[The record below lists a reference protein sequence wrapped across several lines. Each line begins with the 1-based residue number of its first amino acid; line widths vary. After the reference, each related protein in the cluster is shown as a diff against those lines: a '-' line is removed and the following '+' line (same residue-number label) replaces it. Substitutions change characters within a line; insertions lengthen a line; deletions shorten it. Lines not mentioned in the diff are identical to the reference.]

1 MSMLDVARCLYFS
14 KSIDLSREEER
25 FFNLS
30 MANSGHLF
38 SCLNANRTHRDWSIS
53 CEREQPVAGERPSM
67 FGQGGREV

>member
-30 MANSGHLF
+30 MVNSGHLF
-38 SCLNANRTHRDWSIS
+38 SCLHANRLRRNYSIA
-53 CEREQPVAGERPSM
+53 CEREQVPEERLPM
-67 FGQGGREV
+67 FGKGK

>member
-25 FFNLS
+25 YFSLS

-38 SCLNANRTHRDWSIS
+38 SCLHANRLRRNYSIA
-53 CEREQPVAGERPSM
+53 CEREQVSEEQVPM
-67 FGQGGREV
+67 FGKGE